1 MMKKWII
8 LGLLSL
14 FTINIYAQSADVI
27 TDILE
32 SDQVTMGQI
41 CYLSAV
47 NQGLIS
53 DEATYSAAINVLYE
67 NGQLPS
73 KVYEASPAPLVNVAF
88 IFAQIWDIKGGLLY
102 RAFHGAP
109 RYAYKQLKADGV
121 LPDFADPGLVM
132 TGAEALNFY
141 TSCVIKYGN
150 MQLTVE

>member
-1 MMKKWII
+1 MSPLEFLRGSPPPKMTIFPLLVKI
-8 LGLLSL
+8 LDAKEDLS
-14 FTINIYAQSADVI
+14 IQVHPDDSYAF
-27 TDILE
+27 
-32 SDQVTMGQI
+32 
-41 CYLSAV
+41 
-47 NQGLIS
+47 
-53 DEATYSAAINVLYE
+53 LYE

-121 LPDFADPGLVM
+121 LPDFSDPGLVM
-132 TGAEALNFY
+132 TGAEALNLY